1 MTPIAKKTIPKID
14 RTKYCT
20 IRKKCPQQS
29 LARHPQFGGAI
40 FGNSSSSP
48 AGTEEFFE
56 PTLLHQLTRMG
67 YSWVAEPFEGGLWPT
82 QVWDAI
88 FGRRQKGERPSC
100 LFYLCCSIKITT
112 SAQTSNNVAQVIS
125 PNGLYIPT
133 SLKGKLVY
141 PHAVSL
147 VFDNL

>member
-1 MTPIAKKTIPKID
+1 MLLL
-14 RTKYCT
+14 
-20 IRKKCPQQS
+20 PQ
-29 LARHPQFGGAI
+29 I
-40 FGNSSSSP
+40 SP
-48 AGTEEFFE
+48 SANPALHLRVRRSFFE

-100 LFYLCCSIKITT
+100 LFYCDVVCKITT
-112 SAQTSNNVAQVIS
+112 SAQPTNNVAQVIS
-125 PNGLYIPT
+125 PNGVYIPT

-141 PHAVSL
+141 IHTVLLGATTL
-147 VFDNL
+147 IFIWIDEYLKGHI

>member
-1 MTPIAKKTIPKID
+1 
-14 RTKYCT
+14 
-20 IRKKCPQQS
+20 
-29 LARHPQFGGAI
+29 
-40 FGNSSSSP
+40 
-48 AGTEEFFE
+48 
-56 PTLLHQLTRMG
+56 MG

-100 LFYLCCSIKITT
+100 LFYCDVAYKITT
-112 SAQTSNNVAQVIS
+112 SAQPTNNVAQVIS

-141 PHAVSL
+141 THAVSQPPL
-147 VFDNL
+147 SLRPHHPGFKVIGDHKTRMYNTPNICLNYKLQHNIPPSHEDKECKTNITLT